1 MIQSSNRERKKMAR
15 FRATMQG
22 SRGPASR
29 LGHEIIE
36 ASVNGWNA
44 GVSVTGTVD
53 VNGNDIFKIWA
64 TSGSNNRQSS
74 KLIATVKS
82 GDKPNFELSGNA
94 VSLKG
99 ELT

>member
-1 MIQSSNRERKKMAR
+1 MAR

-22 SRGPASR
+22 SRGQASR
-29 LGHEIIE
+29 LGHKIIE
-36 ASVNGWNA
+36 AKINGWGA

-53 VNGNDIFKIWA
+53 TDGNDVFKIWA
-64 TSGSNNRQSS
+64 TSGSNSRFSS
-74 KLIATVKS
+74 KLIATVRS
-82 GDKPNFELSGNA
+82 GVKPNFELSGNA